1 MAKTK
6 IPERKNTTPLSDWN
20 YVRETFSNSLISIQI
35 RDDIAHITFGV
46 IRPRHDLMGK
56 PIGDEN
62 IVSSRQVMP
71 VSVLASLT
79 DGFLNLRASMQK
91 QQQSEKRR

>member
-6 IPERKNTTPLSDWN
+6 IPERKATTPLCDWN
-20 YVRETFSNSLISIQI
+20 YVQETYSNSLISIQI

-46 IRPRHDLMGK
+46 VRPRHDLSGK
-56 PIGDEN
+56 PMGDEN

-71 VSVLASLT
+71 VAVLAALT
-79 DGFLNLRASMQK
+79 DAFLNLRASMQK
-91 QQQSEKRR
+91 PQSDKRR

>member
-6 IPERKNTTPLSDWN
+6 IPERKPTTPLSDWN
-20 YVRETFSNSLISIQI
+20 YVQETFSNSLISIQI
-35 RDDIAHITFGV
+35 RDNIAHITFGV
-46 IRPRHDLMGK
+46 VRPRHDLGGK

-71 VSVLASLT
+71 VTVLASLT
-79 DGFLNLRASMQK
+79 DAFVNLRASMQK
-91 QQQSEKRR
+91 QQPDKRR